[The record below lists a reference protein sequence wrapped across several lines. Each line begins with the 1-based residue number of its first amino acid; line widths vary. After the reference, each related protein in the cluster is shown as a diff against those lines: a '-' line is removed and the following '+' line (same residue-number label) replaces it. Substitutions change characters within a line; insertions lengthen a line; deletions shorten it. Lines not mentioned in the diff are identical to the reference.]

1 MCWTLEPNKCDIST
15 CQMCWTLEP
24 NKCDILQSVRLSY
37 VSYICDMRNLNLSI
51 VLNPRAQQM

>member
-15 CQMCWTLEP
+15 CRMCWTLEP

-37 VSYICDMRNLNLSI
+37 VCDILDLNLSN
-51 VLNPRAQQM
+51 VLDPRAQQM